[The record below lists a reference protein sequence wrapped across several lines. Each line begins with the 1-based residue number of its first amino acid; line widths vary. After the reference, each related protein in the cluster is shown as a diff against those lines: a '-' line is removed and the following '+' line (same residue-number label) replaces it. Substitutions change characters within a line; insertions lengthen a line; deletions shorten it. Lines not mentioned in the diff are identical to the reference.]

1 MVTDLF
7 GQVDTD
13 GSGSLDK
20 EEIGLLLAELGNPL
34 DPDDLT
40 KVMAEIDADGNEDVD
55 LQEFRTWW
63 NTYSSRE
70 MITEAMD
77 PHEQYLKKTFDA
89 ADANQDGKLD
99 KGELRELMGYLGE
112 ADFEFAM
119 ATMDDGGEGGQAGDG
134 AIDFEEFKIWYDV
147 LVTVDFL
154 CDESG
159 GCLPPFETTFDF
171 SLLQKVAILAAKKL
185 DIASRDQFLDDDLVL
200 AAFGVPPA
208 PKLATLS
215 FEQVEQWWQQYK
227 PRVKPTLEKRVDSQ
241 RLPQTK
247 SAEVCSDTQDKDGAT
262 DPKVSALLGEDTGG
276 DEQSMAEEMDC
287 DSQASSRPNT
297 PAGSEQRYIGRTA
310 SPVARTSGHSSAF
323 RGIWSKVSGV
333 NAFMAKRRFQEKN
346 KTLALEQ
353 SSEPAMVG
361 SRRRGSSVTEQ
372 RIARREARQQ
382 RYQQVRESR
391 PRTTAAGS

>member
-1 MVTDLF
+1 MIKYYP
-7 GQVDTD
+7 
-13 GSGSLDK
+13 SLC
-20 EEIGLLLAELGNPL
+20 LLAEGAKFS
-34 DPDDLT
+34 T
-40 KVMAEIDADGNEDVD
+40 KSHEIAVNHSIENSPTIVIIDNTNISAKEGKTPPTVIDADGNEDVD

-119 ATMDDGGEGGQAGDG
+119 AAMDDGGEGGQAGDG
-134 AIDFEEFKIWYDV
+134 AIDFEEFKMWYDV

-200 AAFGVPPA
+200 AAFGVPPSQV
-208 PKLATLS
+208 LT
-215 FEQVEQWWQQYK
+215 FEQVQTWWQDCR
-227 PRVKPTLEKRVDSQ
+227 PEM
-241 RLPQTK
+241 
-247 SAEVCSDTQDKDGAT
+247 
-262 DPKVSALLGEDTGG
+262 KV
-276 DEQSMAEEMDC
+276 
-287 DSQASSRPNT
+287 
-297 PAGSEQRYIGRTA
+297 
-310 SPVARTSGHSSAF
+310 
-323 RGIWSKVSGV
+323 
-333 NAFMAKRRFQEKN
+333 
-346 KTLALEQ
+346 
-353 SSEPAMVG
+353 
-361 SRRRGSSVTEQ
+361 
-372 RIARREARQQ
+372 
-382 RYQQVRESR
+382 
-391 PRTTAAGS
+391 RTTQGKGTTHRHCLY